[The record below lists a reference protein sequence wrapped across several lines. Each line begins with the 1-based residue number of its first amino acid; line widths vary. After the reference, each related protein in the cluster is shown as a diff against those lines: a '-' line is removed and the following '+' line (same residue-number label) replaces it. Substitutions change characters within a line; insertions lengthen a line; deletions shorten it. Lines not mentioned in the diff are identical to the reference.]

1 MHKTYTGHPIA
12 LQRQRGFTLI
22 ELMIAV
28 AIIGILAAIAYP
40 SYNNYLMKGRR
51 ASAQAHLSDIA
62 QRQQQYLLDARAYA
76 PDLAALNLTTPSD
89 VSAYYSPITIV
100 ADNTAGAPP
109 SFTVT
114 ATPKAGTAQVNDQC
128 GILGIDNT
136 GSKTASTGA
145 AGCW

>member
-1 MHKTYTGHPIA
+1 
-12 LQRQRGFTLI
+12 
-22 ELMIAV
+22 MIAV

-40 SYNNYLMKGRR
+40 SYSNYLMKGRR

-62 QRQQQYLLDARAYA
+62 QRQEQYLLDARAYA
-76 PDLAALNLTTPSD
+76 DSLGALNMTTPDD

-100 ADNTAGAPP
+100 AVNTAGARP

-128 GILGIDNT
+128 GTLGIDNT
-136 GSKTASTGA
+136 GNKTASTGA
-145 AGCW
+145 SGCW